1 MSDFKPGVDAARR
14 ALGNKIPIVHRVH
27 PGGAQGV
34 RISLQE
40 VADRIKKGRND
51 PRVRAWAIRAI
62 HEAGGPQDTP
72 SQAQAI
78 LTALKKASTYVQDPV
93 NTEFMQAAHE
103 TLCLDDK
110 GLCFRGGDCFPKGT
124 LLLRDDYTLVP
135 IENIKPGDYIWGYD
149 KWTHVEG
156 VAFKGQKSVSV
167 VMCNN
172 GSQVPLTDNHKV
184 FVARCPKHEHIATP
198 CACDVST
205 RRLDRVHVRDLV
217 YKDVLLTPEIIPFGD
232 GDLDSETALIEG
244 WYVSDGW
251 AEKNRFAISGKD
263 GCAKEAQ
270 KHEVKR
276 ICTKRGINTYWA
288 KKYIRINDA
297 AWTLRMQQMGT
308 HAPQKHF
315 LSLDL
320 NGPAA
325 AASLRGVMAD
335 SGENS
340 AGSGRTFTSTSKLL
354 TTQTRLLHKMFGTT
368 CSIRYIEDHGG
379 LGLNPIWRLGV
390 RGDRIDNRKEK
401 LLRVNE
407 VEKRVYDAPCYDIQ
421 TEDHFVYLP
430 EHDVTVSNC
439 DDLVVAYGSATLSVG
454 INTQIIGE
462 MFNGNKIPSHVLAAI
477 QDNATGDWLR
487 VDPSTDK
494 PVGQYVPG
502 SGEQWL
508 DPMTTTIGVGGK
520 ADTGD
525 FVGVG
530 RIPGALAATSAAPAS
545 SSTDAVLW
553 IIGAAAVV
561 TIGAV
566 LYERRKPVAAYDD
579 QTGQLLD
586 RFNTRSEGLRF
597 GYAYTMRTGHGVLIA
612 TPRGR

>member
-110 GLCFRGGDCFPKGT
+110 GLCFRGGD
-124 LLLRDDYTLVP
+124 
-135 IENIKPGDYIWGYD
+135 
-149 KWTHVEG
+149 
-156 VAFKGQKSVSV
+156 
-167 VMCNN
+167 
-172 GSQVPLTDNHKV
+172 
-184 FVARCPKHEHIATP
+184 
-198 CACDVST
+198 
-205 RRLDRVHVRDLV
+205 
-217 YKDVLLTPEIIPFGD
+217 
-232 GDLDSETALIEG
+232 
-244 WYVSDGW
+244 
-251 AEKNRFAISGKD
+251 
-263 GCAKEAQ
+263 
-270 KHEVKR
+270 
-276 ICTKRGINTYWA
+276 
-288 KKYIRINDA
+288 
-297 AWTLRMQQMGT
+297 
-308 HAPQKHF
+308 
-315 LSLDL
+315 
-320 NGPAA
+320 
-325 AASLRGVMAD
+325 
-335 SGENS
+335 
-340 AGSGRTFTSTSKLL
+340 
-354 TTQTRLLHKMFGTT
+354 
-368 CSIRYIEDHGG
+368 
-379 LGLNPIWRLGV
+379 
-390 RGDRIDNRKEK
+390 
-401 LLRVNE
+401 
-407 VEKRVYDAPCYDIQ
+407 
-421 TEDHFVYLP
+421 
-430 EHDVTVSNC
+430 C